1 MTEQKRNVMIVGA
14 GWTGSMFI
22 EKIQREDHPA
32 YCIKCVIDDDKEKL
46 HTFVH
51 GVEIVGSRAEIIEK
65 SIEYEIDDIVVAL
78 PSVNKCEVRKILDI
92 CKQTGCRL
100 KSVPNIY
107 EIDDREIEI
116 TRLRSINIEDLLERE
131 PIKLN
136 NDIAK
141 QYIQGMTVLITGA
154 GGSIG
159 SELAKQVAL
168 NEPKR
173 LILLD
178 IYENTL
184 FELEQELMSDYN
196 DIPIECVIANVRDE
210 ERIHNVF
217 KMYKPDVV
225 YHAAAHKHVPLME
238 SNPNEAI
245 ENNVF
250 GTYTIAKAAGEH
262 NIKKFILISTDKA
275 VNPTN
280 IMGASKR
287 ICEMIVQ
294 MLDGKYQTTFGAVR
308 FGNVLGSNGSVVPLF
323 KKQIMRGG
331 PIKVTHPDIIR
342 YFMTISE
349 AVSLVLQAGTYANGG
364 EIFVLDMGEPVKI
377 LDLAKNMI
385 RLAGYSENEI
395 EIQFVGLR
403 PGEKLYEELLM
414 SEEGLKKTENKLI
427 YIGQSIEFDEALFV
441 SDLEELRKIVSRDG
455 EGAVE
460 LVKKMVPTYQQSMR

>member
-1 MTEQKRNVMIVGA
+1 MVDKKRNVMIVGA
-14 GWTGSMFI
+14 GWTGSMFV
-22 EKIQREDHPA
+22 EKIQREENPI
-32 YCIKCVIDDDKEKL
+32 YCIKCIIDDDADKL
-46 HTFVH
+46 HTFIH
-51 GVEIVGSRAEIIEK
+51 GVEVVGTRKDIVEK

-78 PSVNKCEVRKILDI
+78 PSVNKSEVRKILEI
-92 CKQTGCRL
+92 CKKTGCRL

-107 EIDDREIEI
+107 EIDEREIEI
-116 TRLRSINIEDLLERE
+116 TRLRSINIDDLLERE

-136 NDIAK
+136 NSVAK
-141 QYIQGMTVLITGA
+141 KHIEGNTVLITGA

-168 NEPKR
+168 NSPKR
-173 LILLD
+173 LVLLD

-184 FELEQELMSDYN
+184 FELEQELMSDYS
-196 DIPIECVIANVRDE
+196 DVPVECVIANVRDE
-210 ERIHNVF
+210 ERIRNIF
-217 KMYKPDVV
+217 IKYKPNVV
-225 YHAAAHKHVPLME
+225 YHAAAHKHVPMME

-250 GTYTIAKAAGEH
+250 GTYTVAKIAGETCVE
-262 NIKKFILISTDKA
+262 KFILISTDKA

-294 MLDGKYQTTFGAVR
+294 MLDGMYQTTFGAVR

-331 PIKVTHPDIIR
+331 PITVTDPDIIR

-385 RLAGYSENEI
+385 SLAGYSENEI
-395 EIQFVGLR
+395 EIRFIGLR

-427 YIGQSIEFDEALFV
+427 YIGKSIEFDETHFLNE
-441 SDLEELRKIVSRDG
+441 LEQLRTIVAKDG
-455 EGAVE
+455 NGAVE
-460 LVKKMVPTYQQSMR
+460 LVKKIVPTYRPLL

>member
-1 MTEQKRNVMIVGA
+1 MVEQKRNVMIVGA
-14 GWTGSMFI
+14 GWTGSMFV
-22 EKIQREDHPA
+22 EKIQKEENPV
-32 YCIKCVIDDDKEKL
+32 YCIKCIIDDDNKKL

-51 GVEIVGSRAEIIEK
+51 GVEVVGSRADIVEK

-78 PSVNKCEVRKILDI
+78 PSVNKSEVRKILDI
-92 CKQTGCRL
+92 CKKTGCRL

-107 EIDDREIEI
+107 EIDEREIEI

-141 QYIQGMTVLITGA
+141 QYIQGMTILITGA

-168 NEPKR
+168 NSPKR

-210 ERIHNVF
+210 ERINNVF
-217 KMYKPDVV
+217 KKYKPDVV

-250 GTYTIAKAAGEH
+250 GTYTVAKVAGEH
-262 NIKKFILISTDKA
+262 NIKKFILVSTDKA

-287 ICEMIVQ
+287 ICEMIIQ
-294 MLDGKYQTTFGAVR
+294 MLDGRYQTTFGAVR

-331 PIKVTHPDIIR
+331 PITITDPEIIR

-349 AVSLVLQAGTYANGG
+349 AVSLVLQAGTYAQGG

-395 EIQFVGLR
+395 EIKFVGLR

-427 YIGQSIEFDEALFV
+427 YIGQSIKFDETVFLD
-441 SDLEELRKIVSRDG
+441 DLEELRKIVSEDKK
-455 EGAVE
+455 GAVE
-460 LVKKMVPTYQQSMR
+460 LLKKIVSTYRPLL